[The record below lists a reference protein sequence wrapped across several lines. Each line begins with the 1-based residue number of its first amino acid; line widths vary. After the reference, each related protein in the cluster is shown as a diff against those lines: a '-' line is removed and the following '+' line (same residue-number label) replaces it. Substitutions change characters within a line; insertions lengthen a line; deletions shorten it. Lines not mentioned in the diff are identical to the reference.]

1 MCRVGH
7 SEVSAPVEMILVL
20 LALAC
25 AHIRAQPV
33 LLDVT
38 DRLSSNESAGA
49 DAGVGAGAGARAR
62 DARFASLYAP
72 LLGQYRHLVRAQAQQ
87 QAPGRGGE
95 RGVPPLRVQLN

>member
-1 MCRVGH
+1 
-7 SEVSAPVEMILVL
+7 MILVL

-49 DAGVGAGAGARAR
+49 DAGAGAGARAR

-95 RGVPPLRVQLN
+95 RGVPPLRVLVLGPGARHARLLSSRH